1 MAHCGGAASALFGC
15 GWRTVWVRLA
25 HCVGAAGVL
34 CGCGWRTMWVRL
46 AHCVGAAINSVTA
59 GCSRAAV
66 AVFVVVI
73 DGVYGA
79 GVCVVTR
86 YFNDYNTLESTFLT
100 CGILVLLGG
109 IAYSVATFSSQVYF
123 DILEYIV
130 LLIVVV
136 STVICAFTIL
146 TELAQSIKYFALA
159 SQANRRMKVRPG
171 VRWYPFDAASGVIEN
186 RFMV

>member
-1 MAHCGGAASALFGC
+1 MRLFLQFRLDALALLLLF
-15 GWRTVWVRLA
+15 LSLS
-25 HCVGAAGVL
+25 L
-34 CGCGWRTMWVRL
+34 CGRVC
-46 AHCVGAAINSVTA
+46 
-59 GCSRAAV
+59 
-66 AVFVVVI
+66 
-73 DGVYGA
+73 
-79 GVCVVTR
+79 VCVVTR

>member
-1 MAHCGGAASALFGC
+1 MRLFLQFRLDALALLLLF
-15 GWRTVWVRLA
+15 LSLS
-25 HCVGAAGVL
+25 L
-34 CGCGWRTMWVRL
+34 CGRVC
-46 AHCVGAAINSVTA
+46 
-59 GCSRAAV
+59 
-66 AVFVVVI
+66 
-73 DGVYGA
+73 
-79 GVCVVTR
+79 VCVVTR

-109 IAYSVATFSSQVYF
+109 IAYSVATFSSPVYF